1 MRSRWVLVFLL
12 PIAAA
17 AVGATLYKWVDEKG
31 VTHYTE
37 TPPAK
42 QKAQEIRIQPPPPS
56 GAVEGRPPQAPVAP
70 AAEGS
75 KAAPPKTWHEKALDA
90 QRQREAAEQQEER
103 EHALAQEIAQ
113 KRKERCLAA
122 QQNLQALLTSRPV
135 YHVNERGE
143 RVFIDDAKRAAEIAR
158 AKREIQSYCESRPE

>member
-1 MRSRWVLVFLL
+1 MRSRWMLVFLL

-17 AVGATLYKWVDEKG
+17 ALGATLYKWVDERG
-31 VTHYTE
+31 VTHYSE

-42 QKAQEIRIQPPPPS
+42 QKAQEIRIQPPPS
-56 GAVEGRPPQAPVAP
+56 GATEDRPPPVPAAPSVEG
-70 AAEGS
+70 G

-90 QRQREAAEQQEER
+90 QRQREATEQQEER
-103 EHALAQEIAQ
+103 ERALAQEIAQ
-113 KRKERCLAA
+113 KRKERCLSA
-122 QQNLQALLTSRPV
+122 QQNLHALLTDRPV

-158 AKREIQSYCESRPE
+158 AKREIQSYCESRPD